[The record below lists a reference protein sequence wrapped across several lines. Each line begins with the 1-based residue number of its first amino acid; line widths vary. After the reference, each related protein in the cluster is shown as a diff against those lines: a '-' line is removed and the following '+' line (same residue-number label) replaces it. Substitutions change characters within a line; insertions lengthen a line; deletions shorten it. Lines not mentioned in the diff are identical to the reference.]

1 MYLEIYMINHK
12 NANLGVYFSW
22 SGRDFNLTERE
33 KPHVSAKNTESMD
46 ELKARQKEVLLA
58 PPEQQDY

>member
-1 MYLEIYMINHK
+1 MINHK
-12 NANLGVYFSW
+12 NSNLGVSFSW

-58 PPEQQDY
+58 PPE